1 MRITI
6 VLLVLAV
13 PLLAQLYLIDQPT
26 PFSLMHGE
34 YYIDARFQNEGG
46 MLVHFGIGL
55 FDRLTLGASYGGN
68 GFLGASTPTFF
79 PRVGFQARVAIAS
92 EDETFLP
99 DIGLGYDDQ
108 GFGDYDNTDKQY
120 QVKGKGFYL
129 SLGKTLDVSNTY
141 FVFGPNYW
149 IGSNKRKGL
158 SGFIAAKQTLSE
170 HWDLILEYDLNIG
183 RAEHES
189 KRGFLNLG
197 ISWTFTE
204 NLTFT
209 LTLKDIFKNR
219 WDINGKP
226 AGMNRALNVSFHEL
240 F

>member
-13 PLLAQLYLIDQPT
+13 PLLAQIYLIDQPT

-46 MLVHFGIGL
+46 MITHFGIGL

-68 GFLGASTPTFF
+68 GFLGASKPTFF
-79 PRVGFQARVAIAS
+79 PRVGFQARVSITN

-99 DIGLGYDDQ
+99 DLGIGYDDQ

-120 QVKGKGFYL
+120 QVRSKGFYL
-129 SLGKTLDVSNTY
+129 AIGKTLDVSNTY

-149 IGSNKRKGL
+149 IGSNKRKGF
-158 SGFIAAKQTLSE
+158 SGFIAAKQILSE
-170 HWDLILEYDLNIG
+170 HWDFILEYDLNI
-183 RAEHES
+183 RHTEYERN
-189 KRGFLNLG
+189 RGFLNLG

-209 LTLKDIFKNR
+209 LMLKDLFENR
-219 WDINGKP
+219 EMVNGND